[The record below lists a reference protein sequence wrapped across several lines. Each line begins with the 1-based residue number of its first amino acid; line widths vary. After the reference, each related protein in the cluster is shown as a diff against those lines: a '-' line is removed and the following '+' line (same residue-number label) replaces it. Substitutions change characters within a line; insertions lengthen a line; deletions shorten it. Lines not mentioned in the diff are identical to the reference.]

1 MMADEKLE
9 AAERGFAD
17 GVAVERARWASV
29 LPRVLGELAG
39 SASLCWNPRPAG
51 EFDSAA
57 ATLFVERAF
66 NELRAGFTAPA
77 GYHWTPG
84 LSLERDGDAPSVP
97 E

>member
-57 ATLFVERAF
+57 ATLFVERAYA
-66 NELRAGFTAPA
+66 EIRAGFTPPA
-77 GYHWTPG
+77 GYHWTADGKLEQDEGPG
-84 LSLERDGDAPSVP
+84 
-97 E
+97 